1 MDIPIYPIFAP
12 SVLHSIPFSVLQM
25 PIFIVD
31 YHFCLAIS
39 TLLDGH
45 SAGLIIL
52 LSWFYHLCLLAKSNA
67 LVTMSPLVAMFSVAY
82 IAVSRWP
89 NHMFTCFLS
98 KYNFLDMK
106 LPKITLWSL
115 CCSCLH
121 PHHISSSRGREN
133 SLKQVIKTHVP
144 SFWGYQFWLA
154 ISPFM
159 IAIHLAIKPTKK
171 WFLKDRLLY
180 ISPQVIYYTFLHI
193 SPHECLNS
201 PQRSP
206 RQRSSKP
213 VPVRPGDVAPTAA
226 TPPRPG
232 RAFAPPRPTG
242 GSTSPSYLGRLT
254 RILGEVKTGEK
265 FWYCLEMIYR
275 YLNRGSMNVLN
286 LNEWYLIAG
295 IGADRVTVTFTYR
308 ILFWG

>member
-180 ISPQVIYYTFLHI
+180 ISPGYILYI
-193 SPHECLNS
+193 SPYFS
-201 PQRSP
+201 PWMPEFSP
-206 RQRSSKP
+206 AF
-213 VPVRPGDVAPTAA
+213 VAPAIVKA
-226 TPPRPG
+226 
-232 RAFAPPRPTG
+232 
-242 GSTSPSYLGRLT
+242 SPSPSWRRRSNCCDSAETWSRFCTSSSNWRVNFTILPRSFDQDSGR
-254 RILGEVKTGEK
+254 GK
-265 FWYCLEMIYR
+265 
-275 YLNRGSMNVLN
+275 NRGEILVL
-286 LNEWYLIAG
+286 LGDDI
-295 IGADRVTVTFTYR
+295 
-308 ILFWG
+308 